1 LANIASPSKS
11 GSFDIDNSATMDF
24 IHFYFKS
31 DKSATD
37 FPLRAKG
44 RPTED

>member
-24 IHFYFKS
+24 IHFYFKNE
-31 DKSATD
+31 KSATD
-37 FPLRAKG
+37 FPGPSQG